1 MGRHSVPDPDEAPDD
16 PRAPHDDGA
25 QGFSYDQPSYE
36 QGYEAGPG
44 YGEPGSGEPAYA
56 NRDFA
61 GDEHD
66 DQTGY
71 EQADFDDSDYE
82 DDYDEAGYEEPA
94 SRQPGYEP
102 NFWERDEPDY
112 RYEEPE
118 APTHSFA
125 ANPPPPSRPPV
136 TGRAHGGDWE
146 GGEWTGSHR
155 AVDPKR
161 RGVSIGVIAA
171 LVAVVVVVGGVI
183 GWRFFG
189 DALSNRSHAGAARCV
204 EGEVAVAVVADPS
217 IADPLRALADKYNQ
231 TAAPVGDRCVKVGV
245 RPADSDAVVNGFVG
259 AWPGELGERPALWIP
274 GSSVSE
280 ARLEAATGEQTVSDS
295 RSLVT
300 SPVVLAVRP
309 QLKDALAQQNWST
322 LPALQTNPTSMD
334 GLNLSG
340 WGSLRLAL
348 PLTEDSD
355 AGYLA
360 AEAVATTSAPPGAP
374 ATAGTSAVSTLM
386 AGQPKLADSKAST
399 ALDALL
405 QAGDP
410 ATTPVHAVVTTE
422 QLLYQRGGS
431 MPDAKGQLTSWLPPG
446 PTAIADYPTVLLA
459 GSWLSQ
465 EQVSAASEFARY
477 LRGAEPMTELAKAG
491 FRTDGGTPP
500 KNDVVDLGSLPA
512 PMSVGDNSMRAT
524 LANAV
529 SGPPSAGPNTPS
541 GTGPVSVM
549 LDQTLNLGPVVAALK
564 ARVAALP
571 PNAVVGLTA
580 FNGAE
585 GSTLVAL
592 GPLGDP
598 VQGQPRSAALIA
610 GLDGLAST
618 TSGRVSFTTLRNVYT
633 DAVTNFRAG
642 QPNSVLIITSGPH
655 TDQSLNGA
663 GLQDTIRAAFD
674 PAKKVAINVINVG
687 DDPDRATWQAITE
700 ITGGQYQGVP
710 ASDSPEM
717 VSNINDLLN

>member
-25 QGFSYDQPSYE
+25 QGSSYDQPSYE

-44 YGEPGSGEPAYA
+44 YGEPGSGEPPYA

-94 SRQPGYEP
+94 PRQPGYEP

-217 IADPLRALADKYNQ
+217 IADPLRAVADKYNQ

-348 PLTEDSD
+348 PLTGDSD

-374 ATAGTSAVSTLM
+374 ATAGTPAVSTLM
-386 AGQPKLADSKAST
+386 AGQPKLADTKAST

-431 MPDAKGQLTSWLPPG
+431 MPDAKGRLTSWLPPG

-459 GSWLSQ
+459 GTWLSQ

-477 LRGAEPMTELAKAG
+477 LRQAEPMTELAKAG

-524 LANAV
+524 LANTLTAPVESPAV
-529 SGPPSAGPNTPS
+529 TI
-541 GTGPVSVM
+541 M
-549 LDQTLNLGPVVAALK
+549 LDQSMSADEGGKSRLANVVAALN
-564 ARVAALP
+564 ARLQALP
-571 PNAVVGLTA
+571 QNSAVGLWT
-580 FNGAE
+580 FDGTQGRSE
-585 GSTLVAL
+585 VST
-592 GPLGDP
+592 GPLSDP
-598 VQGQPRSAALIA
+598 VNGQPRSAALTSA
-610 GLDGLAST
+610 LNSQTAS
-618 TSGRVSFTTLRNVYT
+618 GGGAVSFTTLRLIYDQIN
-633 DAVTNFRAG
+633 ANFRQG
-642 QPNSVLIITSGPH
+642 QSNSILLITAGPH
-655 TDQSLNGA
+655 TDQSLDGQ
-663 GLQDTIRAAFD
+663 GLQQYVRGAFD
-674 PAKKVAINVINVG
+674 QARPVAVNVIDFGN
-687 DDPDRATWQAITE
+687 DSDRATWEAVAQASGGSYQNLPSSASPDLTSAIT
-700 ITGGQYQGVP
+700 TFL
-710 ASDSPEM
+710 S
-717 VSNINDLLN
+717 

>member
-1 MGRHSVPDPDEAPDD
+1 MGRHSVPDPDEAPDA
-16 PRAPHDDGA
+16 PRAPHDDDA
-25 QGFSYDQPSYE
+25 EGFSYDQPGYE
-36 QGYEAGPG
+36 HGYEAGPG
-44 YGEPGSGEPAYA
+44 HGEPGYA

-71 EQADFDDSDYE
+71 EQPGFDDSDYE
-82 DDYDEAGYEEPA
+82 ETDYDEEGYEEPA
-94 SRQPGYEP
+94 PRQPGYEP
-102 NFWERDEPDY
+102 NFWETDEPDY
-112 RYEEPE
+112 RYEEPD
-118 APTHSFA
+118 APTHSFS
-125 ANPPPPSRPPV
+125 ANPPPRPPV

-161 RGVSIGVIAA
+161 RGVSVGVIAA
-171 LVAVVVVVGGVI
+171 LVTVVVVVGAII

-189 DALSNRSHAGAARCV
+189 DALTNRSHAGAARCV

-217 IADPLRALADKYNQ
+217 IADPLRAVADKYNQ
-231 TAAPVGDRCVKVGV
+231 TAAPVGDRCVKVAV

-274 GSSVSE
+274 GSSISE

-340 WGSLRLAL
+340 WGPLRLAL

-355 AGYLA
+355 ASYLA

-374 ATAGTSAVSTLM
+374 ATAGTPAVNTLM
-386 AGQPKLADSKAST
+386 AGQPKLADSKVST
-399 ALDALL
+399 AFDALL

-410 ATTPVHAVVTTE
+410 ATAPVHAVVTTE
-422 QLLYQRGGS
+422 QQLYQRGGS
-431 MPDAKGQLTSWLPPG
+431 MPDAKGQLTPWLPPG

-500 KNDVVDLGSLPA
+500 KNDVTDLGSLAA

-529 SGPPSAGPNTPS
+529 SGPPSAGPSTPS
-541 GTGPVSVM
+541 GAGAVSVM
-549 LDQTLNLGPVVAALK
+549 LDQTLNLSPVVTALK
-564 ARVAALP
+564 ARVQALP

-580 FNGAE
+580 FNGSE
-585 GSTLVAL
+585 GSTLVPV
-592 GPLGDP
+592 GPLADP
-598 VQGQPRSAALIA
+598 VQGQPRSAALAA

-655 TDQSLNGA
+655 TDQSLNGT

-700 ITGGQYQGVP
+700 ITGGQYQSVP
-710 ASDSPEM
+710 ASDSPDM
-717 VSNINDLLN
+717 VSNINDLLS